1 MDFSET
7 KIEKSDSNC
16 YQNKVDN
23 DEKLNHLNQDK
34 LSNNLEVYSL
44 DPQDVHFRR
53 GGSTRCSIKMRTSL
67 VDDLHQLMPRVVT
80 LEKNEQGQIK
90 YNLKVPADELIN
102 STQFEFVR
110 EISSGGFG
118 VVNLCKSNN
127 LGNLPNGQEIAVK
140 LFTRGNTGDGN
151 RQLSNERLKSIE
163 SELNYVR
170 IFKHPNI
177 VEYYGIL
184 NPSTGQIGF
193 AMEYLDGGTVFE
205 VLYSKNN
212 IIPLEIRKMWCVQLV
227 KAIAYLHEGC
237 APHRFIHRDIKTIN
251 LLINKKDLSIR
262 ICDFG
267 NVRERTFS
275 YYRLDNNGGSVR
287 YISPESLRVGS
298 FINDKTDIWSIGC
311 CIIEIFGG
319 GIPYSK
325 FSDENTLISMI
336 RKGTSPEIPSF
347 FPSCLKKLCSKCL
360 QSNPNVRP
368 NIQNLLKDI
377 ISLDIGVLKKSK
389 LGKLDK
395 YPKVY

>member
-1 MDFSET
+1 MR
-7 KIEKSDSNC
+7 
-16 YQNKVDN
+16 V
-23 DEKLNHLNQDK
+23 
-34 LSNNLEVYSL
+34 SL
-44 DPQDVHFRR
+44 
-53 GGSTRCSIKMRTSL
+53 M
-67 VDDLHQLMPRVVT
+67 DDLHQLIPRVVT
-80 LEKNEQGQIK
+80 LERNEQGQIK
-90 YNLKVPADELIN
+90 YNLKVPAGELIS
-102 STQFEFVR
+102 STQFEFVNL
-110 EISSGGFG
+110 ISSGGFG

-127 LGNLPNGQEIAVK
+127 LGNLPNGKEIAVK
-140 LFTRGNTGDGN
+140 LFTRGSTDGSK
-151 RQLSNERLKSIE
+151 QLSDDRLKSIE
-163 SELNYVR
+163 SEMNYVR

-212 IIPLEIRKMWCVQLV
+212 VIPLEIRKMWCVQLV
-227 KAIAYLHEGC
+227 KAVVYLHEGC

-251 LLINKKDLSIR
+251 LLISKKDLSIR

-325 FSDENTLISMI
+325 FNDENALIRMI
-336 RKGTSPEIPSF
+336 REGVSPEIPSF
-347 FPSCLKKLCSKCL
+347 FPNGLKKLCSKCL
-360 QSNPNVRP
+360 NSDPNLRP
-368 NIQNLLKDI
+368 SSQHLLREMI
-377 ISLDIGVLKKSK
+377 TLDIEVLRKSK
-389 LGKLDK
+389 LGRLDK
-395 YPKVY
+395 YSKVY